1 MPKITSYHEG
11 GQASLWTKAKLFW
24 FRKKN
29 KIKHKGKLKKIL
41 VFLIGASAV
50 FLIGVVGAFAYFV
63 KDLPSADTLNKR
75 KVVESTKI
83 YDRTGTVLLYDV
95 HGEEKRTVIPFEE
108 IPQQLKDATLV
119 IEDNNFYHHFG
130 LDFKGIARSV
140 IYNIVGKDV
149 LGKRVSVGGSTITQQ
164 IVKNT
169 ILTSEKTYAR
179 KIKEAILAI
188 EMEIKYSK
196 NEILNFYLN
205 QVAYGSNAYGVEAAA
220 QTFFNKSA
228 KDLTLAESALLAS
241 LTQAPSYYSPYG
253 SHLDTLKA
261 RQEYALGRMYD
272 FGYITKE
279 QLEQAKKEE
288 LKFSSVKNRF
298 GAPHFVMYVKEY
310 LEEKY
315 GKDYIEQ
322 AGLKVYTTLDW
333 DLQQIAEKVVSEGVA
348 KNIKSHNANNAALVS
363 IDPKTGQVLTM
374 VGSKDYWAEE
384 SSPRGCVPGK
394 NCLFEPNVNVAIR
407 SRQPGSSFKPYA
419 YATAFKKGFTPDT
432 VLFDLPTEFSTD
444 TAECP
449 LININ
454 YSDENPLCY
463 HPRNYD
469 GKFRGPLTMRQA
481 IAQSLNLPSVKVLY
495 LAGVNETLNT
505 AQDMGIETLKDRSRY
520 GLSLVLGGGEVK
532 LLEHAAAFSVFAN
545 EGVKNPLNVILKIEE
560 SKGKILEEYKEK
572 QIKVLEPQIART
584 ISSVLSDE
592 ENRTPIFG
600 SKSKLYIEGIPVA
613 AKTGTTQEYRDGWT
627 MGYTPSLTVGVWAG
641 NNDNT
646 PMKYGSDGVYV
657 AAPMWNEF
665 IKRAYAKKQEA
676 RPAAGQTKNNGQ
688 KKENYFDLP
697 EQPESFNPPESI
709 TADKDVLNGSFAAA
723 TKIKIDKASGKLA
736 TEMTPPNMVEE
747 RSYFQVHS
755 VLYFLDKDDPLG
767 EGNGRNDPQFN
778 NWEQPILEWLRSP
791 ERIGLYNQPLPQEY
805 DNVHTSENQPTVY
818 VYSPYDNQLIDGDL
832 LKIEAEASARPGVE
846 KVEFFLDDD
855 LIGVKYSRPYS
866 LNFEL
871 PPDTEEGEHVVEV
884 RVFDVLGNFNFK
896 KIKVDLFRFNN

>member
-1 MPKITSYHEG
+1 M
-11 GQASLWTKAKLFW
+11 WTRAKLFW

-29 KIKHKGKLKKIL
+29 RIKHKKTLKRIL
-41 VFLIGASAV
+41 VVLIGLLIL
-50 FLIGVVGAFAYFV
+50 FFIGVIGTFAYLV
-63 KDLPSADTLNKR
+63 KDLPGADALNRR
-75 KVVESTKI
+75 KVIESTKI
-83 YDRTGTVLLYDV
+83 YDRTGTILLYDV

-108 IPQQLKDATLV
+108 IPQYLKDATLV
-119 IEDNNFYHHFG
+119 IEDDNFYHHAG
-130 LDFKGIARSV
+130 IDFKGIIRAFLS
-140 IYNIVGKDV
+140 NLHGEKT
-149 LGKRVSVGGSTITQQ
+149 GQGGSTITQQ
-164 IVKNT
+164 LVKNT
-169 ILTSEKTYAR
+169 ILSPEKTYTR
-179 KIKEAILAI
+179 KIKEAILSI
-188 EMEIKYSK
+188 ETEIKYTK
-196 NEILNFYLN
+196 DEIFNLYLN
-205 QVAYGSNAYGVEAAA
+205 QIPYGSNAYGVEAAS
-220 QTFFNKSA
+220 QTYFDKHA
-228 KDLTLAESALLAS
+228 KELSIAESAMLAALPQS
-241 LTQAPSYYSPYG
+241 PSYYSPFG
-253 SHLDTLKA
+253 SHIEELKA
-261 RQEYALGRMYD
+261 RQEYILERM
-272 FGYITKE
+272 
-279 QLEQAKKEE
+279 
-288 LKFSSVKNRF
+288 LKFNYISEEQHRQAQEESLVFSKAKGEF
-298 GAPHFVMYVKEY
+298 PAPHFVMYVKEY

-333 DLQQIAEKVVSEGVA
+333 DLQKIAETIVSDGVA
-348 KNIKSHNANNAALVS
+348 KNIKSYNANNAALVS
-363 IDPKTGQVLTM
+363 IDPKTGQVLVM

-384 SSPRGCVPGK
+384 SSPKGCVPGK

-432 VLFDLPTEFSTD
+432 VLFDLPTEFSSGIT
-444 TAECP
+444 ECP
-449 LININ
+449 LTNIN

-532 LLEHAAAFSVFAN
+532 LLEHTAAFSVFAN
-545 EGVKNPLNVILKIEE
+545 EGVKNPLNVILKIED

-572 QIKVLEPQIART
+572 QIMVLEPQITRT

-592 ENRTPIFG
+592 ENRAPIFG

-627 MGYTPSLTVGVWAG
+627 MGYTPSLAVGVWAG

-646 PMKYGSDGVYV
+646 PMKYGADGVYV

-665 IKRAYAKKQEA
+665 IKQAYAKKQEIRLAA
-676 RPAAGQTKNNGQ
+676 RQAKSNNQETK
-688 KKENYFDLP
+688 NYFDLP
-697 EQPESFNPPESI
+697 EQPESFNPPELI
-709 TADKDVLNGSFAAA
+709 VANKDVLNGNFATAI
-723 TKIKIDKASGKLA
+723 KVKIDKASGKLA

-747 RSYFQVHS
+747 RNYFQVHS
-755 VLYFLDKDDPLG
+755 ILYFLDKDDPLS
-767 EGNGRNDPQFN
+767 ENNGRSDPQFN
-778 NWEQPILEWLRSP
+778 NWEQPILEWLKSP
-791 ERIGLYNQPLPQEY
+791 ERVGLYNQPLPQEY
-805 DNVHTSENQPTVY
+805 DNIHTSENQPTIY
-818 VYSPYDNQLIDGDL
+818 VSSPYDNQLISDNV

-866 LNFEL
+866 LNFAL
-871 PPDTEEGEHVVEV
+871 SPDLEEGEHTVEV

-896 KIKVDLFRFNN
+896 KIKIDLFRFND